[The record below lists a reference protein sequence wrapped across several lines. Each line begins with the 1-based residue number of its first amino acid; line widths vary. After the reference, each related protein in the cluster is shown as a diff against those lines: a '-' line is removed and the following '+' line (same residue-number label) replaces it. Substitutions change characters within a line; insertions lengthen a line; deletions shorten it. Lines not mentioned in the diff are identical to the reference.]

1 MVSEDSQDFGWLAMV
16 HCLGDTGDLDQT
28 ADRKMSSVI
37 HQGNDIGE
45 LVEVVSLRRPQW
57 VLLKER
63 DDSVPEI
70 SESLDAIPEYIFPV
84 IVVSAIA
91 EHLAA
96 SEEADKLFQNVPARC
111 TLHNGKFWSN
121 LPSKGHRSAT
131 VDGTAET
138 AFAIY
143 ESHDPSTGHEPF
155 LLVFRTFRI
164 FTAWH
169 AHHSTKR
176 VRQSD
181 E

>member
-1 MVSEDSQDFGWLAMV
+1 MVSEDSQDLGWLAMV

-57 VLLKER
+57 VLFEER
-63 DDSVPEI
+63 DDRVPEI
-70 SESLDAIPEYIFPV
+70 SVSLDAIPEYIFPV
-84 IVVSAIA
+84 IVVPAVT

-96 SEEADKLFQNVPARC
+96 SEEADKLFQNVATRRS
-111 TLHNGKFWSN
+111 LDNGKFWSN
-121 LPSKGHRSAT
+121 LPSKCHRAAT
-131 VDGTAET
+131 VDGAAET

-155 LLVFRTFRI
+155 LLVFRTVRI
-164 FTAWH
+164 FTA
-169 AHHSTKR
+169 
-176 VRQSD
+176 
-181 E
+181 

>member
-1 MVSEDSQDFGWLAMV
+1 MVSEDSQDLGWLSMI
-16 HCLGDTGDLDQT
+16 HRLCDTGNLDQT
-28 ADRKMSSVI
+28 ANREVPPVV
-37 HQGNDIGE
+37 HQDDDFGE

-57 VLLKER
+57 VLLEER

-70 SESLDAIPEYIFPV
+70 SVPLDAIPEYIFPV
-84 IVVSAIA
+84 IVVPAIA

-138 AFAIY
+138 ALAIY

-155 LLVFRTFRI
+155 LLVFRTVRI
-164 FTAWH
+164 ITA
-169 AHHSTKR
+169 
-176 VRQSD
+176 
-181 E
+181 